1 MPLKSEFTVS
11 VLDCFL
17 ISGLFNAQDLVIV
30 LLLGFLGIS
39 LRLFQLSL
47 HTEAIFINLGR
58 ITKVFDCVIMVT

>member
-30 LLLGFLGIS
+30 LLLRFLGIS
-39 LRLFQLSL
+39 LCLF
-47 HTEAIFINLGR
+47 
-58 ITKVFDCVIMVT
+58 